1 MRFEIRL
8 EAVILGGPMTGALCR
23 LIVAL
28 ALLPTMSF
36 ARTDAVLAEA
46 ERLELAGR
54 FREAALVLS
63 NALHQARLSAARRAT
78 LEFELDRL
86 DRIRKDFP
94 LTQEA
99 LFEQVRNGVRD
110 VTREE
115 FDRWLAEGRFDSRVI
130 DGETRFMRSSLRN
143 LFYRHPEL
151 ESRRVKASDPG
162 PVERARLETCRA
174 VTRAAQ
180 LQGTPYVLPKRFHVQ
195 MIVTAKPDAAPDGA
209 LLRCWLPIPRAYP
222 FQRDFKLLAA
232 DPAVKKINPPDSPI
246 RAAYLEQRVRA
257 DAPTRFR
264 IEYEYTASGVR
275 FLINPDAVR
284 RADPNDRRIAPWLR
298 EGPHVEFTPGIRA
311 LSAQIVGNE
320 THPYRIAKR
329 CYDWIAANIRYSLA
343 IEYSTIRN
351 ISEYCRARG
360 YGDCGQ
366 EALLFITLCRLNG
379 IPARWQSGWNTF
391 PNADDIH
398 DWTEIWL
405 DPYGWVPVDPYMG
418 IWATQYV
425 RTLGDAEKR
434 EIHEFYFGGL
444 DPWRMAANRD
454 HCQPLRPRKRSPR
467 SDNVDFQRGE
477 LEWDGRNVYFDRFTY
492 EFTVREI
499 PPPEK

>member
-1 MRFEIRL
+1 MLAAF
-8 EAVILGGPMTGALCR
+8 MTAALCR
-23 LIVAL
+23 LVFAL
-28 ALLPTMSF
+28 AVLPTMSF
-36 ARTDAVLAEA
+36 ARTDAALAEA

-54 FREAALVLS
+54 FREAALTLS
-63 NALHQARLSAARRAT
+63 NALHQPGLSARQRAQ

-86 DRIRKDFP
+86 ERIRKDFP
-94 LTQEA
+94 LTREA
-99 LFEQVRNGVRD
+99 LFEQVRAGIRD
-110 VTREE
+110 VTPEE
-115 FDRWLAEGRFDSRVI
+115 FERWLAEGRFDSRVI

-143 LFYRHPEL
+143 LFYRYPEL
-151 ESRRVKASDPG
+151 EARRIKAPDPG

-174 VTRAAQ
+174 IARAAQ
-180 LQGTPYVLPKRFHVQ
+180 AQRSPYVLPKRFHVE
-195 MIVTAKPDAAPDGA
+195 MIVTAKTNAAPEGA
-209 LLRCWLPIPRAYP
+209 LLRCWLPIPREFP
-222 FQRDFKLLAA
+222 FQRDFKLLAS
-232 DPAVKKINPPDSPI
+232 DPPVKQINPPDSPI
-246 RAAYLEQRVRA
+246 RAAYLEQRARG

-264 IEYEYTASGVR
+264 IEYEYTACGVR
-275 FLINPDAVR
+275 FLMDPDAVR
-284 RADPNDRRIAPWLR
+284 RADSKDRRLAPWLR
-298 EGPHVEFTPGIRA
+298 EAPHVEFTPEMRA
-311 LSAQIVGNE
+311 LSARIVGGE

-329 CYDWIAANIRYSLA
+329 CYDWIASNIRYSLA

-418 IWATQYV
+418 IWANQYV
-425 RTLGDAEKR
+425 RTLGEAEKR

-444 DPWRMAANRD
+444 DQWRMAANRD
-454 HCQPLRPRKRSPR
+454 HCQPLRPRKRAPR
-467 SDNVDFQRGE
+467 SDTVDFQRGE
-477 LEWDGRNVYFDRFTY
+477 LEWDKRNIYFDRFSY

-499 PPPEK
+499 PAAGK